1 MQNRKN
7 RAANAQTPIRGP
19 AAIRVRS
26 PDAVMT
32 DGFRPRSPGSYF
44 SGEETTGTLSL
55 SDGSRV
61 AVIGGG
67 PAGSFFGFFLLKMA
81 ESVALDLAV
90 DIYEPR
96 FFTHRGPAGCNHCG
110 GIISESLV
118 QMLAAEGINLPPTVV
133 QRGIDSY
140 VLHTDLGDVTI
151 KAPRDE
157 KRIAAVYRGNGPR
170 ESEPVHVA
178 GFDRHLLD
186 LTTAQ
191 GATVVR
197 KVVQEITWPNG
208 RPELICTDGSAAQ
221 YDLVAVAAGV
231 NSQAFN
237 VLNSAPRDYVAPKT
251 MKTFIC
257 EFRLGAERVAE
268 WFGTAMHVFL
278 LDIPRLTFAALI
290 PKGEFV
296 TLAMLGEDLDDPLVE
311 TFLAT
316 PEVRRCFPDEVVPPL
331 ACHCYPRINID
342 AATRP
347 YGDRIVW
354 VGDSGVARLY
364 KDGIGSAYRT
374 AKAAAKAAVFNG
386 ISAKDFEKHFWP
398 ACRAL
403 DVDNTIAKLIFGV
416 THMIQKMKFLRRG
429 VLRMT
434 ALEQADPRSSGRM
447 SGVLWDVFTGSAP
460 YREVLQRTMQP
471 GFPARL
477 VWHVAAGNMPGGLPL
492 PEESSNGG

>member
-1 MQNRKN
+1 V
-7 RAANAQTPIRGP
+7 ID
-19 AAIRVRS
+19 V
-26 PDAVMT
+26 
-32 DGFRPRSPGSYF
+32 PRQRDPGSYF
-44 SGEETTGTLSL
+44 TEDATDDSLSL

-61 AVIGGG
+61 AVVGGG
-67 PAGSFFGFFLLKMA
+67 PAGSFFAFFLLKMA
-81 ESVALDLAV
+81 ESVGLDLAV

-96 FFTHRGPAGCNHCG
+96 LFTHRGPAGCNHCG

-118 QMLAAEGINLPPTVV
+118 QMLATEGINLPPTVV

-140 VLHTDLGDVTI
+140 VLHTDLGDVRI
-151 KAPRDE
+151 QAPRDE

-170 ESEPVHVA
+170 ESEPVQVA

-186 LTTAQ
+186 LTLEQ

-197 KVVQEITWPNG
+197 KTVKDVTWQDDRPRIT
-208 RPELICTDGSAAQ
+208 CTDGSGAGC
-221 YDLVAVAAGV
+221 DLVVMAAGV
-231 NSQAFN
+231 NSQALGLFN
-237 VLNSAPRDYVAPKT
+237 NAPHDYVAPKT

-257 EFRLGAERVAE
+257 EFRLGPEQVAE

-296 TLAMLGEDLDDPLVE
+296 TLAMLGDDLDDPLVE
-311 TFLAT
+311 RFLAT
-316 PEVRRCFPDEVVPPL
+316 PEVRRCFPGDVVPSM

-374 AKAAAKAAVFNG
+374 AKAAAKAAVFHG
-386 ISAKDFEKHFWP
+386 ISAKEFERHFWP

-403 DVDNTIAKLIFGV
+403 DVDNTIAKVIFAV
-416 THMIQKMKFLRRG
+416 THLIQKIKFLRRG

-434 ALEQADPRSSGRM
+434 ALEQADPQSARRM

-460 YREVLQRTMQP
+460 YREVLQRTIQP
-471 GFPARL
+471 IFPASL
-477 VWHVAAGNMPGGLPL
+477 VWHVAAGNLPGGLPL
-492 PEESSNGG
+492 TRESSNGR